1 MHTETYYNSHLSL
14 FLFEEWHI
22 RKVDVQDNM
31 SNVSEERSTRQQDIK
46 KGLQFIEYDFVV
58 FILVCSFTC
67 VCIFLRWMALGRA
80 FCVFPQNMC

>member
-1 MHTETYYNSHLSL
+1 MHTEMYCNSHLSL

-22 RKVDVQDNM
+22 RKLDVQDNM

-58 FILVCSFTC
+58 FILVCSFIC
-67 VCIFLRWMALGRA
+67 VYIFL
-80 FCVFPQNMC
+80 